1 MFAIVAGIIL
11 IGFTVVASLPQCLN
25 WSGDIISF
33 LKGASPVLTAFI
45 GLIAFFIGFADLKDK
60 KEAKK
65 EELARQA
72 EELAAKKAD

>member
-1 MFAIVAGIIL
+1 MIAIIAGVLL
-11 IGFTVVASLPQCLN
+11 IGFTIVACLPSCLN

-33 LKGASPVLTAFI
+33 LKGAAPMASAFI
-45 GLIAFFIGFADLKDK
+45 GLIAFFIGFADMKDK